1 MRKKLACDALS
12 VEVTAFVPFSRIRKR
27 VNIASSCE
35 KTDFWL
41 FLRIP
46 DIIVT
51 QGKSHRVSARFS
63 CVQRTEALVIANC
76 HSIVII

>member
-27 VNIASSCE
+27 INIARSCE

-46 DIIVT
+46 DIIL
-51 QGKSHRVSARFS
+51 SHRVSARFS
-63 CVQRTEALVIANC
+63 CFQRTEALVIANC
-76 HSIVII
+76 HRIVII